1 MKYIK
6 SYEEALNEGVP
17 SSFADLYGDDLGV
30 IQEQVKRYKNLIV
43 DFSKVF
49 KEEKGVFF
57 SSPGRTEIGGNHTD
71 HNYGKVLAGS
81 VNMDNI
87 ALVSK
92 ADDIVI
98 YSHGFERVHFS
109 LDNLEID
116 KNDFFSSKSLV
127 KGILARFKQLGY
139 QIGGFHA
146 YIDGCVPKG
155 SGLSSSASY
164 EVLMGTI
171 LSHLYNDGKIS
182 ALEIAQI
189 GQWSENNYFGKPCGL
204 MDQTACAV
212 GGLVTIDFEDPNN
225 PIVNSVPFDFTATDF
240 SLIITDTGGNHAN
253 LNEDYSAIPREMK
266 SVAQYFGK
274 EVLREISLEQ
284 VLENAMDIREKC
296 GDRAFLRAC
305 HFFNENKRVS
315 KQVKSLEIND
325 FKGFLELVKESGFS
339 SYMYNQN
346 IFTPQNVQEQ
356 GVSVGLVL
364 SEEVLRDTGAWRV
377 HGGGIA
383 GTIQAFVPK
392 NKVKE
397 YVKVLENTFGEGSCH
412 QLFIRPKGSVVVEI

>member
-1 MKYIK
+1 MKYIQ
-6 SYEEALNEGVP
+6 SYKKALNEGVP
-17 SSFADLYGDDLGV
+17 SVFTDLYGSDV
-30 IQEQVKRYKNLIV
+30 KANQVQVERYKNLLS

-49 KEEKGVFF
+49 EDEKGVFF

-87 ALVSK
+87 AFVAK
-92 ADDIVI
+92 ADEIAI
-98 YSHGFERVHFS
+98 YSKGFDKIHFS
-109 LDNLEID
+109 LEDLTID
-116 KNDFFSSKSLV
+116 EKAYFTSKSLV
-127 KGILARFKQLGY
+127 KGILARFKELGY

-164 EVLMGTI
+164 EVLIGTI
-171 LSHLYNDGKIS
+171 LNSLYNNGNIS

-212 GGLVTIDFEDPNN
+212 GGLVTIDFKDPKN
-225 PIVNSVPFDFTATDF
+225 PIVNSVPFDFMATGF
-240 SLIITDTGGNHAN
+240 SLIITDTGGNHAD
-253 LNEDYSAIPREMK
+253 LNEDYAAIPREMK

-274 EVLREISLEQ
+274 EVLREISLEK
-284 VLENAMDIREKC
+284 VLENAMEIRKKC

-305 HFFNENKRVS
+305 HFFNENKRVDA
-315 KQVKSLEIND
+315 QVKSLTNNNFTD
-325 FKGFLELVKESGFS
+325 FLQLIKESGFS

-356 GVSVGLVL
+356 GISVGLVL
-364 SEEVLRDTGAWRV
+364 SNEVLKNDGAWRV
-377 HGGGIA
+377 HGGGMA

-392 NKVKE
+392 EKVEQYIKT
-397 YVKVLENTFGEGSCH
+397 LENTFGKGSCH
-412 QLFIRPKGSVVVEI
+412 QLFIRPKGSVEVDI

>member
-1 MKYIK
+1 MKHIK
-6 SYEEALNEGVP
+6 SYEEALNNGVP
-17 SSFADLYGDDLGV
+17 SDFISLYGSDSEV
-30 IQEQVKRYKNLIV
+30 IQGQIERYRNLLS

-49 KEEKGVFF
+49 NDEKGVFF

-81 VNMDNI
+81 VNMDNV
-87 ALVSK
+87 ALV
-92 ADDIVI
+92 APAEDIVI
-98 YSHGFERVHFS
+98 YSRGFGGVHFS
-109 LDNLEID
+109 VDELEID
-116 KNDFFSSKSLV
+116 KNDYFSSKSLV
-127 KGILARFKQLGY
+127 KGILARFKELGY

-171 LSHLYNDGKIS
+171 LNHLYNDGKIS

-225 PIVNSVPFDFTATDF
+225 PIVNSVPFDFTATDY

-296 GDRAFLRAC
+296 GDRALLRAC
-305 HFFNENKRVS
+305 HFFNENKRVT

-325 FKGFLELVKESGFS
+325 FKGFLQLVKESGFS